1 MEDPVETDEGVVDLP
16 GLGLNDLDKPIRL
29 VVNQDAVPV
38 FGVDTPFLLARGGEV
53 GVVTLLEAVDFS
65 CPCPTASW
73 YFPLL
78 IILGKA
84 FNVLNAFFVFS
95 IDLTLNIGRCLIFV
109 GEESPLAESDVF
121 EFLCLLYP
129 PPVL

>member
-1 MEDPVETDEGVVDLP
+1 MCVEDPVEADEGVVDLV

-38 FGVDTPFLLARGGEV
+38 LGADTPFLVGRGGDV
-53 GVVTLLEAVDFS
+53 GVVTRLGAVDLT
-65 CPCPTASW
+65 CPTPCASW

-78 IILGKA
+78 IILGNA

-95 IDLTLNIGRCLIFV
+95 IDLTLNIGRCRIFV
-109 GEESPLAESDVF
+109 GEESPLAESDVL
-121 EFLCLLYP
+121 EFLCLL
-129 PPVL
+129 